1 MPEMSVT
8 VRWPGATVGVLAM
21 EPPLPGASGDSS
33 TTSVGPPSLQV
44 QEP

>member
-1 MPEMSVT
+1 
-8 VRWPGATVGVLAM
+8 VLAM